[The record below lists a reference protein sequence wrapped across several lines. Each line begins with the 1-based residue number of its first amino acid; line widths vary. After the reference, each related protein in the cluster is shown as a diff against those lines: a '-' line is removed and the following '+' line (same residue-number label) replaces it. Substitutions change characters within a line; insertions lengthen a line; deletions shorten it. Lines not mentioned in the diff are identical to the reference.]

1 MSNWLTAALLFSS
14 WIVALAALLVFLES
28 WFAVS
33 GRDRFVPR
41 RASGAYGPV
50 SVFLVMR
57 GPAEKIERTI
67 RSLFGQSYPFIELFL
82 IYFEDDARQASL
94 ARELRGARSHVQVR
108 LAPITHPVQMAD
120 DRIRAL
126 EQTEPSAK
134 GRWYLVM
141 DSGVMLDRLAI
152 EASLEFAG
160 TGEVSAVAL
169 RPGIQCRSF
178 VEQFLAP
185 SMEQVR
191 RLMRIAE
198 RRRERA
204 KKIDFE
210 APYLLVNRAAFES
223 VNRTNRIPGIL
234 NEAGW
239 TLWGYQIEGLRTF
252 DGDGSRSL
260 WREIGLGPSPFYSER
275 ESRYT
280 GGAACIAV
288 AGAAMAVVP
297 AIGLAYGHSKPIN
310 TFTFPEACIL
320 AFAAASYALMAI
332 GYYLNARRLHAA
344 AWFAPLWFLSH
355 LPASIRML
363 LNVRHD
369 GASRRSGRSEV
380 TQKAGKI

>member
-1 MSNWLTAALLFSS
+1 
-14 WIVALAALLVFLES
+14 
-28 WFAVS
+28 
-33 GRDRFVPR
+33 
-41 RASGAYGPV
+41 
-50 SVFLVMR
+50 
-57 GPAEKIERTI
+57 
-67 RSLFGQSYPFIELFL
+67 
-82 IYFEDDARQASL
+82 
-94 ARELRGARSHVQVR
+94 
-108 LAPITHPVQMAD
+108 
-120 DRIRAL
+120 
-126 EQTEPSAK
+126 
-134 GRWYLVM
+134 
-141 DSGVMLDRLAI
+141 
-152 EASLEFAG
+152 
-160 TGEVSAVAL
+160 
-169 RPGIQCRSF
+169 
-178 VEQFLAP
+178 
-185 SMEQVR
+185 
-191 RLMRIAE
+191 
-198 RRRERA
+198 
-204 KKIDFE
+204 
-210 APYLLVNRAAFES
+210 
-223 VNRTNRIPGIL
+223 RIPGIL